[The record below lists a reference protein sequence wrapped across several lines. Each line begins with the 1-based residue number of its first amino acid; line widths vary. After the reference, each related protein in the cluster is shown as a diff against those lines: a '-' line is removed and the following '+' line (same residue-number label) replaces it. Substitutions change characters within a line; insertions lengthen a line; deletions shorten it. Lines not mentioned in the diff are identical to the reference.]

1 MEDIVVKPSMEEAA
15 LRAHTGW
22 EAFMVEEVFK
32 VEAVSMVAEA
42 AVAIENSSPITA
54 AERHKSASPSG
65 MLLGSKE
72 DFSCVI

>member
-1 MEDIVVKPSMEEAA
+1 MVAVEAA
-15 LRAHTGW
+15 
-22 EAFMVEEVFK
+22 
-32 VEAVSMVAEA
+32 SMVAEA

-65 MLLGSKE
+65 MLFGSKE